1 MPRLNAA
8 LRQMTENAQERSFGP
23 IPAGKY
29 VARLVSVEAKQSQ
42 SGNPYWNA
50 TYQDLEA
57 LDGRKQPGSQWL
69 VLNLP
74 DDGPVPENYRPSN
87 SNKSPAEA
95 WRARQEI
102 AASRLKSWFH
112 AHGFTVDSDTE
123 EMIGSY
129 AMITVVQETIQR
141 GSRAGQVGNRVT
153 FVEEVPAGF
162 DEPQDRI
169 PSEPSFDGPAS
180 APAADTESPWDA
192 AGDYDGD
199 DAF

>member
-29 VARLVSVEAKQSQ
+29 VARLTAVEAKQSQ

-69 VLNLP
+69 ALNP
-74 DDGPVPENYRPSN
+74 PEGGPGPENCRPASP
-87 SNKSPAEA
+87 NKPPAGA
-95 WRARQEI
+95 WRARQEC

-141 GSRAGQVGNRVT
+141 GQRAGQVGNRVT

-162 DEPQDRI
+162 DEPQDRV
-169 PSEPSFDGPAS
+169 SQEPSFDSP
-180 APAADTESPWDA
+180 APAADTDNPWDA

>member
-29 VARLVSVEAKQSQ
+29 VARLTAVEAKQSQ

-74 DDGPVPENYRPSN
+74 DDGPVPENYRPAS

-141 GSRAGQVGNRVT
+141 GQRAGQVGNRVT

-162 DEPQDRI
+162 DEPQDRV
-169 PSEPSFDGPAS
+169 SQEPSFDGPAP
-180 APAADTESPWDA
+180 APAADTDNPWDA

>member
-29 VARLVSVEAKQSQ
+29 VARLTAVEAKQSQ

-74 DDGPVPENYRPSN
+74 DDGPVPENYRPASSN
-87 SNKSPAEA
+87 CLS
-95 WRARQEI
+95 
-102 AASRLKSWFH
+102 SRLFLSASVAPSPKTSMTLK
-112 AHGFTVDSDTE
+112 A
-123 EMIGSY
+123 
-129 AMITVVQETIQR
+129 
-141 GSRAGQVGNRVT
+141 RVS
-153 FVEEVPAGF
+153 PSHSSC
-162 DEPQDRI
+162 I
-169 PSEPSFDGPAS
+169 PLTSVMVCL
-180 APAADTESPWDA
+180 
-192 AGDYDGD
+192 
-199 DAF
+199 

>member
-8 LRQMTENAQERSFGP
+8 LRQMTENAQERSFSP

-29 VARLVSVEAKQSQ
+29 VARLTAVEAKQSQ

-74 DDGPVPENYRPSN
+74 DDGPVPENYRPAN
-87 SNKSPAEA
+87 SNKPPAEA

-129 AMITVVQETIQR
+129 AMITVVRETIQR
-141 GSRAGQVGNRVT
+141 GQRAGQVGNRVT

-162 DEPQDRI
+162 DEPQDRV
-169 PSEPSFDGPAS
+169 SQEPSFDGPAS

>member
-29 VARLVSVEAKQSQ
+29 VARLTAVEAKQSQ

-69 VLNLP
+69 ALNLP
-74 DDGPVPENYRPSN
+74 DDGPVPENYRPAS
-87 SNKSPAEA
+87 SNKPPAEA

-141 GSRAGQVGNRVT
+141 GQRAGQVGNRVT

-162 DEPQDRI
+162 DEPQDRV
-169 PSEPSFDGPAS
+169 SQEPSFDGPAS
-180 APAADTESPWDA
+180 ASAADTDNPWDA

>member
-29 VARLVSVEAKQSQ
+29 VARLTAVEAKQSQ

-57 LDGRKQPGSQWL
+57 LDGRKQSGSQWL

-141 GSRAGQVGNRVT
+141 GQRAGQVGNRVT

-169 PSEPSFDGPAS
+169 PPEPSFDGSAS

-192 AGDYDGD
+192 PGGYDGD

>member
-8 LRQMTENAQERSFGP
+8 LRQMTENATERSFGP

-29 VARLVSVEAKQSQ
+29 VARLTVEAKQSQ

-69 VLNLP
+69 ALNLP
-74 DDGPVPENYRPSN
+74 DDGPVPENYRPAS
-87 SNKSPAEA
+87 SNKPPAEA

-162 DEPQDRI
+162 DEPQDRV
-169 PSEPSFDGPAS
+169 SQEPSFDGPAS
-180 APAADTESPWDA
+180 TPAADTDNPWDA